1 MPPPAGRQP
10 EEEQKMKTKSILSLA
25 LILVILASPAW
36 AGCGRW
42 VVRDNTDFLAD
53 PLFDAAME
61 SSTGINASDGSEE
74 SQEATNQAENN
85 STASAAMAVVQKEDP
100 IIDLAGKW
108 RMSLNGGGSEAAT
121 KIMDIILIQSGDRLQ
136 GYGTIADG
144 DSDALATATGA
155 VSEGEINLDVK
166 ANSQKED
173 YRMNLV
179 HENGRLQGSYAL
191 YQAERLAESGN
202 ATASRAGS

>member
-1 MPPPAGRQP
+1 M
-10 EEEQKMKTKSILSLA
+10 KMKSILSLA
-25 LILVILASPAW
+25 LILIILASPAW

-61 SSTGINASDGSEE
+61 SSTGINDSVVSG
-74 SQEATNQAENN
+74 EAAANQTENS
-85 STASAAMAVVQKEDP
+85 STSPAPEAIVQKKDP

-108 RMSLNGGGSEAAT
+108 RMSLIGGGSEAAT
-121 KIMDIILIQSGDRLQ
+121 MVMDIILIQSGERLQ
-136 GYGTIADG
+136 GYGSITEG

-155 VSEGEINLDVK
+155 VSEDEISLEVK
-166 ANSQKED
+166 VNSQQED
-173 YRMNLV
+173 YRLDLV

-191 YQAERLAESGN
+191 YQAERLAGSGN
-202 ATASRAGS
+202 ATANRSES

>member
-1 MPPPAGRQP
+1 MR
-10 EEEQKMKTKSILSLA
+10 MKSILSLA
-25 LILVILASPAW
+25 MILIILASPAW

-61 SSTGINASDGSEE
+61 SSTGINDLDGSEE
-74 SQEATNQAENN
+74 SQAANQGENN
-85 STASAAMAVVQKEDP
+85 STATSAVAVVQKEDP

-108 RMSLNGGGSEAAT
+108 RMSLTGDGTESA
-121 KIMDIILIQSGDRLQ
+121 KIMDIILIQSGERLQ
-136 GYGTIADG
+136 GYGSITEG

-155 VSEGEINLDVK
+155 VSEDEISLEVK
-166 ANSQKED
+166 VNSQQED
-173 YRMNLV
+173 YRLDMV

-202 ATASRAGS
+202 ATAIRPGS

>member
-1 MPPPAGRQP
+1 
-10 EEEQKMKTKSILSLA
+10 MKTKSILSLA

-85 STASAAMAVVQKEDP
+85 STAPASESVVQKEDP

-155 VSEGEINLDVK
+155 VSEGEISLDVK

-179 HENGRLQGSYAL
+179 HENGRLQGRYEL

>member
-1 MPPPAGRQP
+1 M
-10 EEEQKMKTKSILSLA
+10 KSILSLA
-25 LILVILASPAW
+25 LILIILASPAW

-61 SSTGINASDGSEE
+61 SSTGINDIDGSEE
-74 SQEATNQAENN
+74 SQAANQGENN
-85 STASAAMAVVQKEDP
+85 STATSAVAVVQKEDP

-108 RMSLNGGGSEAAT
+108 RMSLTGDVTESA
-121 KIMDIILIQSGDRLQ
+121 KIMDIILIQSGERLQ
-136 GYGTIADG
+136 GYGSITEG

-155 VSEGEINLDVK
+155 VSEEEISLEVK
-166 ANSQKED
+166 VNSLQED
-173 YRMNLV
+173 YRLDLI
-179 HENGRLQGSYAL
+179 HENSSMQGSYAL

-202 ATASRAGS
+202 ATAIRAGS

>member
-1 MPPPAGRQP
+1 MR
-10 EEEQKMKTKSILSLA
+10 MKSILSLA

-42 VVRDNTDFLAD
+42 VIRDNTDFLAD
-53 PLFDAAME
+53 PLFDAAVE
-61 SSTGINASDGSEE
+61 SSTGINASSGPEGSPTAANQTENI
-74 SQEATNQAENN
+74 SISPAPEAI
-85 STASAAMAVVQKEDP
+85 VQKEDP

-108 RMSLNGGGSEAAT
+108 RMNLNGSGTESA

-136 GYGTIADG
+136 GYGTIAAG

-155 VSEGEINLDVK
+155 VSVDEISLDVK

-179 HENGRLQGSYAL
+179 LEDGRLQGSYDL

-202 ATASRAGS
+202 ATAGRSGA

>member
-1 MPPPAGRQP
+1 M
-10 EEEQKMKTKSILSLA
+10 KMKSILSLA
-25 LILVILASPAW
+25 LILIILASPAW

-61 SSTGINASDGSEE
+61 SSTGINDSVVSG
-74 SQEATNQAENN
+74 EAAANQTENS
-85 STASAAMAVVQKEDP
+85 STSPAPEAIVQKKDP

-108 RMSLNGGGSEAAT
+108 RMSLNGGGSEAAA

-136 GYGTIADG
+136 GYGSITEG

-155 VSEGEINLDVK
+155 VSEEEISLEVK
-166 ANSQKED
+166 VNSQQED
-173 YRMNLV
+173 YRLDLV

-191 YQAERLAESGN
+191 YQAERLAGSGN
-202 ATASRAGS
+202 ATANRSES

>member
-1 MPPPAGRQP
+1 LRM
-10 EEEQKMKTKSILSLA
+10 KSILSLA
-25 LILVILASPAW
+25 MILIILASPAW

-61 SSTGINASDGSEE
+61 SSTGINDLDGSEE
-74 SQEATNQAENN
+74 SQAANQGENN
-85 STASAAMAVVQKEDP
+85 STATSAVAVVQKEDP

-108 RMSLNGGGSEAAT
+108 RMSLTGDGTESA
-121 KIMDIILIQSGDRLQ
+121 KIMDIILIQSGERLQ
-136 GYGTIADG
+136 GYGSITEG

-155 VSEGEINLDVK
+155 VSEDEISLEVK
-166 ANSQKED
+166 VNSQQED
-173 YRMNLV
+173 YRLDLI
-179 HENGRLQGSYAL
+179 HEESRMQGSYVL

-202 ATASRAGS
+202 ATAIRAGS

>member
-1 MPPPAGRQP
+1 MR
-10 EEEQKMKTKSILSLA
+10 MKSILSLA
-25 LILVILASPAW
+25 MILIILASPAW

-61 SSTGINASDGSEE
+61 SSTGINDSAVPEE
-74 SQEATNQAENN
+74 SQTAANQGENN
-85 STASAAMAVVQKEDP
+85 STATAAVTVVQKEDP

-108 RMSLNGGGSEAAT
+108 RMSLNEGGSEASP

-136 GYGTIADG
+136 GYGTIVDE

-155 VSEGEINLDVK
+155 VSEDEISLQVK
-166 ANSQKED
+166 VNSQQED
-173 YRMNLV
+173 YRLDLV
-179 HENGRLQGSYAL
+179 HENGRMQGSYAL

>member
-1 MPPPAGRQP
+1 MR
-10 EEEQKMKTKSILSLA
+10 MKSILSLA
-25 LILVILASPAW
+25 LILIILASPAW

-61 SSTGINASDGSEE
+61 SSTGIND
-74 SQEATNQAENN
+74 
-85 STASAAMAVVQKEDP
+85 SAASGEEAANQTENSSTSPAPEAIVQKEDP

-108 RMSLNGGGSEAAT
+108 RMSMIGGGSEAAT

-136 GYGTIADG
+136 GYGSIADG

-155 VSEGEINLDVK
+155 LSEDEISLEVK
-166 ANSQKED
+166 VNSQQKD
-173 YRMNLV
+173 YLLDLV
-179 HENGRLQGSYAL
+179 HEDGRLQGSYEL
-191 YQAERLAESGN
+191 YQGERLAGSGN
-202 ATASRAGS
+202 ATASRSES

>member
-1 MPPPAGRQP
+1 M
-10 EEEQKMKTKSILSLA
+10 KSILSLA
-25 LILVILASPAW
+25 LILIILASPAW

-61 SSTGINASDGSEE
+61 SSTGINDIDGSEE
-74 SQEATNQAENN
+74 SQAANQGENN
-85 STASAAMAVVQKEDP
+85 STATSAVAVVQKEDP

-108 RMSLNGGGSEAAT
+108 RMSLTGDVTESA
-121 KIMDIILIQSGDRLQ
+121 KIMDIILIQSGERLQ
-136 GYGTIADG
+136 GYGSITEG

-155 VSEGEINLDVK
+155 VSEDEISLEVK
-166 ANSQKED
+166 VNSQQED
-173 YRMNLV
+173 YRLDLI
-179 HENGRLQGSYAL
+179 HENSSMQGSYAL

-202 ATASRAGS
+202 ATAIRAGS

>member
-1 MPPPAGRQP
+1 MR
-10 EEEQKMKTKSILSLA
+10 MKSILSLA
-25 LILVILASPAW
+25 MILIILASPAW

-61 SSTGINASDGSEE
+61 SSTGINDLDGSEE
-74 SQEATNQAENN
+74 SQAANQGENN
-85 STASAAMAVVQKEDP
+85 STATSAVAVVQKEDP

-108 RMSLNGGGSEAAT
+108 RMSLTGDGTESA
-121 KIMDIILIQSGDRLQ
+121 KIMDIILIQSGERLQ
-136 GYGTIADG
+136 GYGSITEG

-155 VSEGEINLDVK
+155 VSEGEISLEVK
-166 ANSQKED
+166 VNSQQED
-173 YRMNLV
+173 YRLDLIHV
-179 HENGRLQGSYAL
+179 DSRLQGSYVL

-202 ATASRAGS
+202 ATAIRAGS

>member
-1 MPPPAGRQP
+1 M
-10 EEEQKMKTKSILSLA
+10 KMKSILSLA
-25 LILVILASPAW
+25 LILIILASPAW

-61 SSTGINASDGSEE
+61 SSTGIND
-74 SQEATNQAENN
+74 
-85 STASAAMAVVQKEDP
+85 SAASGEEAANQTENSSTSPAPEAIVQKKDP

-108 RMSLNGGGSEAAT
+108 RMSLIGGGTESA

-136 GYGTIADG
+136 GYGTILDG
-144 DSDALATATGA
+144 DSDYLATATGA
-155 VSEGEINLDVK
+155 VSEDEISLQVK
-166 ANSQKED
+166 VSSQQKD
-173 YRMNLV
+173 YRLDLV

-191 YQAERLAESGN
+191 YQAERLAGSGN
-202 ATASRAGS
+202 ATASRSES

>member
-1 MPPPAGRQP
+1 M
-10 EEEQKMKTKSILSLA
+10 KMKSILSLA
-25 LILVILASPAW
+25 LILIILASPAW

-61 SSTGINASDGSEE
+61 SSTGIND
-74 SQEATNQAENN
+74 
-85 STASAAMAVVQKEDP
+85 SAASGEEAANQTENSSTSPAPEAIVQKKDP

-108 RMSLNGGGSEAAT
+108 RMSLIGGGTESA

-136 GYGTIADG
+136 GYGTILDG
-144 DSDALATATGA
+144 DSDYLATATGA
-155 VSEGEINLDVK
+155 VSEDEISLQVK
-166 ANSQKED
+166 VSSQQKD
-173 YRMNLV
+173 YRLDLV
-179 HENGRLQGSYAL
+179 HENDRLQGSYAL

-202 ATASRAGS
+202 AIASRSGS

>member
-1 MPPPAGRQP
+1 MR
-10 EEEQKMKTKSILSLA
+10 MKSILSLA
-25 LILVILASPAW
+25 MILIILASPAW

-61 SSTGINASDGSEE
+61 SSTGIND
-74 SQEATNQAENN
+74 
-85 STASAAMAVVQKEDP
+85 SAASGEEAANQTENSSTSPAPEAIVQKKDP

-108 RMSLNGGGSEAAT
+108 RMSLIGGGTESA

-136 GYGTIADG
+136 GYGTILDG
-144 DSDALATATGA
+144 DSDYLATATGA
-155 VSEGEINLDVK
+155 VSEDEISLQVK
-166 ANSQKED
+166 VSSQQKD
-173 YRMNLV
+173 YRLDLV
-179 HENGRLQGSYAL
+179 HEDGRLQGRYEL

-202 ATASRAGS
+202 ATASRSGS

>member
-1 MPPPAGRQP
+1 MR
-10 EEEQKMKTKSILSLA
+10 MKSILSLA
-25 LILVILASPAW
+25 LILIILASPAW

-61 SSTGINASDGSEE
+61 STTGINDSDGSEE
-74 SQEATNQAENN
+74 SQATNQAENN
-85 STASAAMAVVQKEDP
+85 STTSASETIVQKADP

-108 RMSLNGGGSEAAT
+108 RMNLNWGGPEAAT

-155 VSEGEINLDVK
+155 VSEDEISLEVK
-166 ANSQKED
+166 VNSQQED
-173 YRMNLV
+173 YRLDLV
-179 HENGRLQGSYAL
+179 HENGSMQGSYAL

-202 ATASRAGS
+202 ATASRQGS

>member
-1 MPPPAGRQP
+1 M
-10 EEEQKMKTKSILSLA
+10 KMKSILSLA

-61 SSTGINASDGSEE
+61 SSTGINDSDGPQE
-74 SQEATNQAENN
+74 SQPAANQTENS
-85 STASAAMAVVQKEDP
+85 STAAASVSVVQKEDP

-108 RMSLNGGGSEAAT
+108 RMSLIGGGTESA

-136 GYGTIADG
+136 GYGSIADG
-144 DSDALATATGA
+144 DSDVLATATGA
-155 VSEGEINLDVK
+155 VSEDEINLEVK
-166 ANSQKED
+166 VNSQQKD
-173 YRMNLV
+173 YRLDLV
-179 HENGRLQGSYAL
+179 HEDGRMQGSYAL

-202 ATASRAGS
+202 ATASRSGS

>member
-1 MPPPAGRQP
+1 M
-10 EEEQKMKTKSILSLA
+10 KMKSILSLA
-25 LILVILASPAW
+25 LILVIMASPAW

-61 SSTGINASDGSEE
+61 SSTGINDSAGPQE
-74 SQEATNQAENN
+74 SQPAANQTENS
-85 STASAAMAVVQKEDP
+85 STSPAPETIVQKKDP

-108 RMSLNGGGSEAAT
+108 RMSLIGGGTELA

-136 GYGTIADG
+136 GYGTIADE

-155 VSEGEINLDVK
+155 VSEDEIRLQVK
-166 ANSQKED
+166 VNSQQKD
-173 YRMNLV
+173 YRLDLV
-179 HENGRLQGSYAL
+179 HEDDRLQGSYEL

-202 ATASRAGS
+202 ATASRSGS

>member
-1 MPPPAGRQP
+1 MR
-10 EEEQKMKTKSILSLA
+10 MKSILSLA

-42 VVRDNTDFLAD
+42 VIRDNTDFLAD

-61 SSTGINASDGSEE
+61 SSTGINDIDGSEE
-74 SQEATNQAENN
+74 SQAANQGENN
-85 STASAAMAVVQKEDP
+85 STATSAVAAVQKKDP

-108 RMSLNGGGSEAAT
+108 RMSLNGGGSEAAA

-136 GYGTIADG
+136 GYGSITEG

-155 VSEGEINLDVK
+155 VSEEEISLEVK
-166 ANSQKED
+166 VNSQQED
-173 YRMNLV
+173 YRLDLV

-191 YQAERLAESGN
+191 YHAERLAESGN
-202 ATASRAGS
+202 ATASRTGR

>member
-1 MPPPAGRQP
+1 MR
-10 EEEQKMKTKSILSLA
+10 MKSILSLA
-25 LILVILASPAW
+25 LILIILASPAW

-61 SSTGINASDGSEE
+61 SSTGINDIDGSEE
-74 SQEATNQAENN
+74 SQAANQGENN
-85 STASAAMAVVQKEDP
+85 STATSAVAVVQKEDP

-108 RMSLNGGGSEAAT
+108 RMSLTGDVTESA
-121 KIMDIILIQSGDRLQ
+121 KIMDIILIQSGERLQ
-136 GYGTIADG
+136 GYGSITEG

-155 VSEGEINLDVK
+155 VSEEEISLEVK
-166 ANSQKED
+166 VNSLQED
-173 YRMNLV
+173 YRLDLI
-179 HENGRLQGSYAL
+179 HENSSMQGSYAL

-202 ATASRAGS
+202 ATAIRAGS

>member
-1 MPPPAGRQP
+1 MRI
-10 EEEQKMKTKSILSLA
+10 KSILSLA

-61 SSTGINASDGSEE
+61 SSTGINDSVVSG
-74 SQEATNQAENN
+74 EAAANQTENR
-85 STASAAMAVVQKEDP
+85 STSPAPETVVQKKDP

-108 RMSLNGGGSEAAT
+108 RMSLNGGGPEAA

-155 VSEGEINLDVK
+155 VSEDEISLDVK

-191 YQAERLAESGN
+191 YQAEKLAESGN
-202 ATASRAGS
+202 ATASRSGS

>member
-1 MPPPAGRQP
+1 MR
-10 EEEQKMKTKSILSLA
+10 MKSILSLA
-25 LILVILASPAW
+25 MILIILASPAW

-61 SSTGINASDGSEE
+61 SSTGINDSDGSEE
-74 SQEATNQAENN
+74 SQAANQAENN
-85 STASAAMAVVQKEDP
+85 STATSAVAVVQKEDP

-108 RMSLNGGGSEAAT
+108 RMSLTGDGTESA
-121 KIMDIILIQSGDRLQ
+121 KIMDIILIQSGERLQ
-136 GYGTIADG
+136 GYGSITEG

-155 VSEGEINLDVK
+155 VSEDEISLEVK
-166 ANSQKED
+166 VNSQQED
-173 YRMNLV
+173 YRLDLI
-179 HENGRLQGSYAL
+179 HEESSMQGSYVL

-202 ATASRAGS
+202 ATAIRAGS

>member
-1 MPPPAGRQP
+1 M
-10 EEEQKMKTKSILSLA
+10 KSILSLA
-25 LILVILASPAW
+25 MILIILASPAW

-61 SSTGINASDGSEE
+61 SSTGINDLDGSEE
-74 SQEATNQAENN
+74 SQAANQGENN
-85 STASAAMAVVQKEDP
+85 STATSAVAVVQKEDP

-108 RMSLNGGGSEAAT
+108 RMSLTGDGTESA
-121 KIMDIILIQSGDRLQ
+121 KIMDIILIQSGERLQ
-136 GYGTIADG
+136 GYGSITEG

-155 VSEGEINLDVK
+155 VSEDEISLEVK
-166 ANSQKED
+166 VNSQQED
-173 YRMNLV
+173 YRLDMV

-202 ATASRAGS
+202 ATASRQGS